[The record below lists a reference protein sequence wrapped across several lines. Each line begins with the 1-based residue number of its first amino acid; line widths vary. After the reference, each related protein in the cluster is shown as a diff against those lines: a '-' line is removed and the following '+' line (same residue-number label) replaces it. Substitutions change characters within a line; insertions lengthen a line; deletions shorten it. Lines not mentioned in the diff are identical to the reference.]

1 MHTGVSMD
9 EQPTFSVTELNTVI
23 RDALRAAIPRE
34 VWVQGEVQGLKT
46 SGLGHSYFQ
55 LVEKAGRGERVLSRL
70 DVALFRGERP
80 AVNAALRD
88 AGLKLADDIGVR
100 IRGRVDFYPPNG
112 RLQLVMNGIDPVFT
126 VGGMAANRA
135 NVLKALAADGLLR
148 ANGARPVPPV
158 PLRVGLVTSHDTAAY
173 HDFVH
178 ALEVSG
184 YAWQVCL
191 ADVRVQG
198 SGASKRLVWALRA
211 LARQPVDVVVVVRG
225 GGSRSDLA
233 PFDAEAVARAIAEMP
248 VPVLTGIGHEVD
260 RSVADEVAHT
270 ACKTPTA
277 CAQELVERVGEFV
290 DQLDGVSR
298 GVASL
303 ARARCRLASHE
314 LGERARRI
322 RRGAPVALA
331 REWGALE
338 RRQGRVEE
346 LGTRGVRDAEHA
358 LADRRRLLVAASA
371 RLTRGATRQ
380 LDAGAARLRALD
392 PRRVLERGYSITR
405 DQDGRV
411 RTDVTDL
418 VPDAVLHTELARGSI
433 TSRVEAVLPPAE
445 STDDGEEEAERE

>member
-1 MHTGVSMD
+1 MD

-70 DVALFRGERP
+70 DIALFRGERP

-88 AGLKLADDIGVR
+88 AGLKLADDVGVR

-112 RLQLVMNGIDPVFT
+112 RLQLVMTGIDPVFT
-126 VGGMAANRA
+126 IGGMAANRER
-135 NVLKALAADGLLR
+135 VLKALAADGLLR
-148 ANGARPVPPV
+148 ANAAVPLPAV
-158 PLRVGLVTSHDTAAY
+158 PLRVGLVTSEGSAAY

-198 SGASKRLVWALRA
+198 SGAPKRIVWALRS
-211 LARQPVDVVVVVRG
+211 LAHQRVDVVVIVRG

-233 PFDAEAVARAIAEMP
+233 PFDAEAVARAVAEMP

-270 ACKTPTA
+270 SCKTPTA

-290 DQLDGVSR
+290 DRLDGVSR
-298 GVASL
+298 AVASL
-303 ARARCRLASHE
+303 ARSRCRIAAHE
-314 LGERARRI
+314 LGECARRV
-322 RRGAPVALA
+322 RRGAPVALVQ
-331 REWGALE
+331 ELGALE

-346 LGTRGVRDAEHA
+346 LGKRGVHDAAGA
-358 LADRRRLLVAASA
+358 LEARRRLLVAAGG
-371 RLTRGATRQ
+371 RLTRGASRQ
-380 LDAGAARLRALD
+380 LDADEARVRALD

-405 DQDGRV
+405 DERGSVRRDADGLSSA
-411 RTDVTDL
+411 D
-418 VPDAVLHTELARGSI
+418 VLHTELARGSI
-433 TSRVEAVLPPAE
+433 TSRVEAVSPPNEE
-445 STDDGEEEAERE
+445 SERE